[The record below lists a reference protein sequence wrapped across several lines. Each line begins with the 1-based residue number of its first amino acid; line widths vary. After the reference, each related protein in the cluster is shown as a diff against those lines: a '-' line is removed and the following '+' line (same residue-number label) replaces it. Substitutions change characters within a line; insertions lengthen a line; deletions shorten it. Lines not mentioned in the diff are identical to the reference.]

1 MLVQKL
7 LYLDCLQFLVQ
18 LYFLFTQMSKYK
30 VQVSTVTL
38 ENMEKGKN
46 FIMNLIYFFSK
57 LKERVIIN
65 FVNFDFCLH
74 GFATVVI
81 FYRWEGQRHF

>member
-1 MLVQKL
+1 
-7 LYLDCLQFLVQ
+7 
-18 LYFLFTQMSKYK
+18 
-30 VQVSTVTL
+30 
-38 ENMEKGKN
+38 MEKGKN